1 MTAIATV
8 PADARTLA
16 RGLPL
21 ARRMIAHDP
30 VRVGLTMAGVGA
42 AVVLMLF
49 LIALYDGIRTESNG
63 YVADRPVAAWV
74 AQDNTTNFIK
84 SQSFVPGWLADSLR
98 HVPGVAEVSALV
110 RLITLLDIGPHRVST
125 IVNGIDPA
133 STVGRPTIVA
143 GSGRLAPRE
152 IILDRSLARRF
163 RVALG
168 DSLQIQGRIFHVTGL
183 SSGTNVVLTHLAF
196 IALADASELL
206 GVPGWGSFLLVRA
219 DSGVS
224 NDELVRRLRA
234 RAPNWSVI
242 SKAEFTENNMDEL
255 RGGLLPILATVAVL
269 GVLDGAAVLA
279 LLLYGAVLERRE
291 DYAVLKALGASD
303 QTLGWLIL
311 RQSLA
316 AVGGGFVAGL
326 VAYVVLAPMVLRV
339 VPQMLLTLTAQA
351 ALVVAGGTLVA
362 GLAGALWPLRR
373 LAGIHPG
380 EVFRA

>member
-1 MTAIATV
+1 MTAIATN
-8 PADARTLA
+8 PAETRTLA
-16 RGLPL
+16 RALPL

-30 VRVGLTMAGVGA
+30 VRAGLTMAGVAA

-98 HVPGVAEVSALV
+98 HVPGVAEVSPLV
-110 RLITLLDIGPHRVST
+110 RLITLLDIGPNRVST
-125 IVNGIDPA
+125 IVNGIDPG
-133 STVGRPTIVA
+133 STAGQPTIVA

-163 RVALG
+163 HVAVG
-168 DSLQIQGRIFHVTGL
+168 DTLLIQGRTFHVSGF

-196 IALADASELL
+196 VTLADASELL

-219 DSGVS
+219 DSGVAA
-224 NDELVRRLRA
+224 DELVRRLRA
-234 RAPNWSVI
+234 RAPSWSVI
-242 SKAEFTENNMDEL
+242 GKEAFTENNMDEL

-269 GVLDGAAVLA
+269 GVLDAAAVLA

-303 QTLGWLIL
+303 RMLGWLIV

-316 AVGGGFVAGL
+316 AVGGGFVAG
-326 VAYVVLAPMVLRV
+326 VVVYVVLAPVVLRL

-351 ALVVAGGTLVA
+351 VLVVAAGTLIA
-362 GLAGALWPLRR
+362 GLTGALWPLRR
-373 LAGIHPG
+373 VASIHPG